1 MQKVTELNSEV
12 ARVLSAS
19 DQEISKMKIESLKN
33 KE

>member
-1 MQKVTELNSEV
+1 MQKVSELNSEV

-19 DQEISKMKIESLKN
+19 DQEISKIKIENLKS